1 MSNEYLEMMCEVMKM
16 LYLRGLISSTGGNVS
31 IKLDDNT
38 IAVTPQGFSEY
49 PKFMLRPE
57 QISIIDMN
65 GNHIRG
71 WPPTTEVKLHIA
83 VYRACKDCKA
93 ILHTHPLI
101 LPFLPPNVELPI
113 DTELKYFL
121 EPKICWV
128 EELRPRTEDLAQATA
143 SKVKEG
149 CNIIILQNH
158 GLVTTGRTLMEAVER
173 TEAVDLASKRFLI
186 LKLLSKYLSA

>member
-1 MSNEYLEMMCEVMKM
+1 MEHEDLGMMCEVEKM

-38 IAVTPQGFSEY
+38 IAVTPRGFAEY
-49 PKFMLRPE
+49 PKYMLKPE
-57 QISIIDMN
+57 HISIVDMD
-65 GNHIRG
+65 GNHIKG
-71 WPPTTEVKLHIA
+71 WPPTSEIKLHLA
-83 VYRACKDCKA
+83 VYKTCKDCKA

-101 LPFLPPNVELPI
+101 LPFLPPNTEIPI
-113 DTELKYFL
+113 DTELKFFL
-121 EPKICWV
+121 EPKTCWV
-128 EELRPRTEDLAQATA
+128 KELRPRTEDLAQAVA

-173 TEAVDLASKRFLI
+173 TEATDIASKRFVI
-186 LKLLSKYLSA
+186 MKLLSM